1 VEIVM
6 AYDGGGR
13 NGRDDDPDGEPN
25 EARGLFRRGARFLTG
40 PGGVFPKREIR
51 KGWATIGALREEIQV
66 RRAGRRKIRLRE
78 DGTFD
83 LEAMAFDAGVKIY
96 EIERRMANRQIL
108 TARNTKIYLG
118 LGSGLLAFWAYVVI
132 CGGAMMASTI
142 RMVAFL
148 AVILCIYVAAFAN
161 AFNNWQIRVRRLG
174 SVDEFIR
181 LEGSWWPHE
190 R

>member
-1 VEIVM
+1 M
-6 AYDGGGR
+6 AYSG
-13 NGRDDDPDGEPN
+13 NGRDDGDERDDDRDGEPN
-25 EARGLFRRGARFLTG
+25 EAQSLFRRGARFLTG
-40 PGGVFPKREIR
+40 PGGVFPNREIR
-51 KGWATIGALREEIQV
+51 KGWKTIGALRKDIRV
-66 RRAGRRKIRLRE
+66 RRVQRRKIRLRE

-118 LGSGLLAFWAYVVI
+118 LGSGLLVFWAYEVI
-132 CGGAMMASTI
+132 SGGPMMASMI
-142 RMVAFL
+142 RMAAFL
-148 AVILCIYVAAFAN
+148 AVILCLYVAAFAN
-161 AFNNWQIRVRRLG
+161 AFNNWQIRVHRLG

-190 R
+190 G